1 MTNITKERKP
11 CLPDQIVRNIYW
23 AVLFVSGKKIKNPDL
38 LWDRSLNKYWI
49 SCNLQHCARFFPFLI
64 ISWFQFNC
72 LQPFRC
78 VKAVCLLSN
87 KTIKTFFQVLSFKVI
102 LLKIL
107 NSRPVKPGKTF
118 KTLCKLS
125 MNNLSDLNWT
135 WFVSHWDVAE
145 IFKMFWGRASRLSQM
160 SLKVRTRH
168 TNVLV

>member
-1 MTNITKERKP
+1 MSSFICFRKKKKKKILTCCGTEVSINIGFLATYS
-11 CLPDQIVRNIYW
+11 IVQDSSLFLLFLDFSSTVCNHSGVWR
-23 AVLFVSGKKIKNPDL
+23 LFVYCP
-38 LWDRSLNKYWI
+38 
-49 SCNLQHCARFFPFLI
+49 
-64 ISWFQFNC
+64 
-72 LQPFRC
+72 
-78 VKAVCLLSN
+78 
-87 KTIKTFFQVLSFKVI
+87 IKTFFQVLSFKVI